1 MDVECVVIGKHRIT
15 VEKSIVIGAISSPWT
30 QDEMRE
36 YFALVLDV
44 YKRCGSVYLMTI
56 IKPGYALSPEARK
69 YIAEWGKQYPDVVA
83 GNVIVGASLAIRA
96 VLRLA
101 QAAARLLSPT
111 RLELTLVDTEE
122 QARDFIARDQEA
134 RQAAAKP
141 V

>member
-1 MDVECVVIGKHRIT
+1 MDVESVVIGKHHIT
-15 VEKSIVIGAISSPWT
+15 VEESIVIGAISSPWT
-30 QDEMRE
+30 LAEMQE

-44 YKRCGSVYLMTI
+44 YKRRGPVYLMTI

-69 YIAEWGKQYPDVVA
+69 YIAEWGKQHPDVVI
-83 GNVIVGASLAIRA
+83 GNVIAGASLAIRA

-101 QAAARLLSPT
+101 QAATRLLSPT

-122 QARDFIARDQEA
+122 QARAWIAGDQEA
-134 RQAAAKP
+134 RRAAAKA